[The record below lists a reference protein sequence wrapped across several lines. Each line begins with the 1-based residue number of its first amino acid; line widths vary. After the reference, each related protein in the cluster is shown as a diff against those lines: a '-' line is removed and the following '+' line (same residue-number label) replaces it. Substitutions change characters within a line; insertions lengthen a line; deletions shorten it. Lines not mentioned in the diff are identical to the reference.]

1 MNDFE
6 LEFDAVNWSEF
17 RTAYGAADN
26 VPALLQQLSGADTKK
41 AADAAH
47 ELWCGLCHQHAYVSS
62 AALPS
67 YPILVKILRSA
78 NSELKTEILDILWG
92 FAKCTAPGF
101 SSNPAQRADWMVEL
115 HNKMIADIDVY
126 STLAAFKN
134 EDISEFAGLIAEELN
149 KS

>member
-1 MNDFE
+1 MNDFASE
-6 LEFDAVNWSEF
+6 IDAVNWSEF

-26 VPALLQQLSGADTKK
+26 VPFLLEHLAGADPKK
-41 AADAAH
+41 SADATH

-78 NSELKTEILDILWG
+78 NPELGTEILDILWG
-92 FAKCTAPGF
+92 FAKCTAPRFG
-101 SSNPAQRADWMVEL
+101 SNPAQRSDWMVEL
-115 HNKMIADIDVY
+115 HNKMVADIEVY
-126 STLAAFKN
+126 VALAASKN
-134 EDISEFAGLIAEELN
+134 EDSSEFAGLIAEELN